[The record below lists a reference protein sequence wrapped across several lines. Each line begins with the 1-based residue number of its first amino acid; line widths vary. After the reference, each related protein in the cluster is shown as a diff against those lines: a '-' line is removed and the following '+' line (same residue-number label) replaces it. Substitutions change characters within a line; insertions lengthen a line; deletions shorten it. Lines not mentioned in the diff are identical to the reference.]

1 MQLIP
6 GRLSTGL
13 VRQNALFQAIFFFST
28 FASQLEL
35 SPSHLLFKLFA
46 SGSQSRESGLKTR

>member
-13 VRQNALFQAIFFFST
+13 VRQNALFQAIFFST

>member
-13 VRQNALFQAIFFFST
+13 VRQNALFQAIFFST

-35 SPSHLLFKLFA
+35 SPSHLLFKRFA